1 MIPFFT
7 LQESLILGLGVLGAY
22 LMGSISSA
30 ILICRLFGLPDP
42 RQQGSKNPGTTNV
55 LRLGGKIPAALT
67 LLCDVAKGVVPVL
80 LVKYFTL
87 NPWIISCVLLA
98 AVVGHL
104 YPIFFGFKGGKGV
117 ATAIGA
123 LFALSPYLGAIFILV
138 WIGVFALCRYSS
150 ASALVAT
157 ITMPAFAY
165 GFLDERYLPALILLA
180 VIIVL
185 KHKEN
190 IVRLFTGKETKS
202 SFKSPTR

>member
-7 LQESLILGLGVLGAY
+7 LNEWATLGLGVTGAY

-42 RQQGSKNPGTTNV
+42 RLEGSKNPGTTNV
-55 LRLGGKIPAALT
+55 LRIGGKFPAALT
-67 LLCDVAKGVVPVL
+67 LLCDVAKGVIPVL
-80 LVKYFTL
+80 LVKYFTT
-87 NPWIISCVLLA
+87 NPWIVSAVLLA
-98 AVVGHL
+98 AILGHL
-104 YPIFFGFKGGKGV
+104 YPVFFGFKGGKGV

-123 LFALSPYLGAIFILV
+123 LFALSLYLGGIFIFV

-150 ASALVAT
+150 ASALIAT

-180 VIIVL
+180 LIIVI

-190 IVRLFTGKETKS
+190 IVRLFAGKETKS
-202 SFKSPTR
+202 TFGAKKL